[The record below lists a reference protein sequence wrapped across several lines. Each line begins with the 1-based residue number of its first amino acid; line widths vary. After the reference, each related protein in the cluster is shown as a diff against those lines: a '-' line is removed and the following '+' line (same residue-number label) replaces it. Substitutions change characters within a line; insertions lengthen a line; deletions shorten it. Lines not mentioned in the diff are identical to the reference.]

1 VRRSKRVDAFIDAV
15 ARRARPPRF
24 PATTEDADVL
34 SAAVDLAG
42 SQNPDVVP
50 DPEFVARL
58 EARLHHDAL
67 AHDSVAAR
75 YFTRRRV
82 LSAAGFAVAA
92 GALGAVSDRLITSP
106 NTSAA
111 SKLDPNRGVWTAIAH
126 VDELQPG
133 QIKRFETATVVG
145 FLHNDQGQI
154 SAVSGACTHLG
165 CLLLPAEDSTNLEC
179 PCHRATFA
187 PDGRVLSHELMI
199 NLPPLPKIATRL
211 TGDTIEVL
219 LPEATA

>member
-15 ARRARPPRF
+15 ARRVRPPRF
-24 PATTEDADVL
+24 PVAAEDADVL
-34 SAAVDLAG
+34 SAAVDLAA
-42 SQNPDVVP
+42 SQSPDVVP
-50 DPEFVARL
+50 NPAFVARL
-58 EARLHHDAL
+58 EARLRHDAL
-67 AHDSVAAR
+67 AHESVAAR

-82 LSAAGFAVAA
+82 LGAAGFAVAA

-111 SKLDPNRGVWTAIAH
+111 SNLDPNGGVWTAVAH
-126 VDELQPG
+126 IDELQPG

-145 FLHNDQGQI
+145 FLHNNQGQI
-154 SAVSGACTHLG
+154 NAVSGACTHLG
-165 CLLLPAEDSTNLEC
+165 CLLMPAPGGTNLEC

-211 TGDTIEVL
+211 TANSIEVL
-219 LPEATA
+219 VPEATA